1 MKILQVANGYPPA
14 GLGGAEVYTHDLAQ
28 GLARRGHQIN
38 VFCRHSDL
46 ALPDYHAESST
57 VDGIAV
63 YRVVNDHKHSVS
75 FRDTFIDPR
84 VEELFQ
90 AYTRRVR
97 PELIHFNHVIGLSA
111 RLPLIAAEL
120 GIPFLVT
127 LHDYWPI
134 CHQIRLVDWQGRQCP
149 GPQNGGDC
157 AVCIQGNAPA
167 SPQRARLVKWIKS
180 ILSPRMR
187 RRIRQALFRTQSLQ
201 AQPTALALDAGDLGM
216 RAALFERALLRAQA
230 ILTPSRYLRAQYAAN
245 GYPAERITVL
255 PLGIDVPPPAST
267 PAQPAGMLT
276 IAAVG
281 ALIPAKGQ
289 HILIQAF
296 NNIRA
301 ENIRLRLYGRSDV
314 DPHYTRA
321 LKRLA
326 AADARIEFM
335 GPFSPEQRAAIY
347 HSIDVLA
354 QPSTFPETFSLAAR
368 EALAC
373 GKPVLA
379 ARIGA
384 LSEVVTDAVNGFLFE
399 PGSVEEL
406 SAILEAITAD
416 PGRLARLE
424 LPGPV
429 EILSVEEHTR
439 RVEALYQKA
448 LNQ

>member
-1 MKILQVANGYPPA
+1 L
-14 GLGGAEVYTHDLAQ
+14 
-28 GLARRGHQIN
+28 
-38 VFCRHSDL
+38 
-46 ALPDYHAESST
+46 
-57 VDGIAV
+57 
-63 YRVVNDHKHSVS
+63 
-75 FRDTFIDPR
+75 
-84 VEELFQ
+84 
-90 AYTRRVR
+90 
-97 PELIHFNHVIGLSA
+97 
-111 RLPLIAAEL
+111 
-120 GIPFLVT
+120 
-127 LHDYWPI
+127 
-134 CHQIRLVDWQGRQCP
+134 
-149 GPQNGGDC
+149 
-157 AVCIQGNAPA
+157 
-167 SPQRARLVKWIKS
+167 
-180 ILSPRMR
+180 
-187 RRIRQALFRTQSLQ
+187 LQ
-201 AQPTALALDAGDLGM
+201 A
-216 RAALFERALLRAQA
+216 RA
-230 ILTPSRYLRAQYAAN
+230 ILTPSQYLRAQYAAN
-245 GYPAERITVL
+245 GYPGERITVL
-255 PLGIDVPPPAST
+255 PLGIDIPPAASA
-267 PAQPAGMLT
+267 PARPTGTLT
-276 IAAVG
+276 IAVVG

-296 NNIRA
+296 KNIRA

-314 DPHYTRA
+314 DPSYTRA

-399 PGSVEEL
+399 PGSVGEL

-416 PGRLARLE
+416 PSHLARLE

-439 RVEALYQKA
+439 RVEALYQNA
-448 LNQ
+448 LN